1 MNIEFCDNEVAFYR
15 DYDEWAGLGLE
26 GWGYKDV
33 LPFFKKSE
41 DFVGA
46 VTGEKSFHGVGG
58 QMAVSREY
66 FTDPIM
72 ESFLE
77 AGEELGFPVGDINAQ
92 FEDSGFSLAHTT
104 TSQGFRAGAY
114 EAFAEQFVGG
124 NLTVMTH
131 AHVTRVLIEEG
142 KAVGVEVDRFGDRLR
157 LEASRE
163 VVLSAGTIGTPQI
176 LMLSGIGDRQHLEE
190 VRPLIIP

>member
-1 MNIEFCDNEVAFYR
+1 MKCDNEVAFNR
-15 DYDEWAGLGLE
+15 DYDEWEGLGLD

-41 DFVGA
+41 DFVGEL
-46 VTGEKSFHGVGG
+46 TGEKSFHGVGG
-58 QMAVSREY
+58 EMAVSREH

-92 FEDSGFSLAHTT
+92 FEDSGFTLAHTT